1 LNGAS
6 ELQIWTLNNDVQIVK
21 FSSYVCLFLQSV
33 IKVTLI
39 SSQWLS
45 PY

>member
-6 ELQIWTLNNDVQIVK
+6 ELQVLTLNNDVQIVK
-21 FSSYVCLFLQSV
+21 FSSHVCLFLQSV
-33 IKVTLI
+33 IKVALI
-39 SSQWLS
+39 SSQWLC